1 MKWLVLGGWSGVVR
15 YLKVDSDEWVAER
28 ASATAFSSRASAESA
43 AHFHYGQVVPA

>member
-28 ASATAFSSRASAESA
+28 ASATRFDLADVKRAARQHCGRPVLA
-43 AHFHYGQVVPA
+43 